1 MATKKK
7 LQILHFWCNF
17 KKNTQ
22 KFEKILPQ
30 FPNKDPKK
38 KNKHNNTK
46 RKHRKSIPLRK
57 INRKIKLT

>member
-17 KKNTQ
+17 KKKIQ

-38 KNKHNNTK
+38 KKTNTTTLK
-46 RKHRKSIPLRK
+46 GNIENQFH
-57 INRKIKLT
+57 